1 MSSVDEP
8 NTPFASFT
16 ELVIVCCHA
25 TYIGDG
31 PNGCGDEDQWLLQD
45 FQKSNAETGKPSESE
60 TFIAHIVAG
69 SAMCEG
75 HRNALLLVF
84 SGGRTTRSER
94 TEAESYAMA
103 WINRGSLHYALE
115 DLATDSFQNLLFSI
129 LKFHELTGRYPN
141 HVTVI
146 THAFKERRFLEL
158 HAPAIRW
165 PPQRIRVHGINPPF
179 SLDEL
184 EDTQQGEHQ
193 RGFKLFSEDPYGAHS
208 PLADKRR
215 ERSWNVLD
223 VARLTQDEAVQSL
236 LRWTGGETRRDGFPG
251 RLPWE

>member
-1 MSSVDEP
+1 MSSVDDA
-8 NTPFASFT
+8 NTPFARFT

-31 PNGCGDEDQWLLQD
+31 PNGCGDENQWLLQD
-45 FQKSNAETGKPSESE
+45 FQKSNAKTGKPSEPE
-60 TFIAHIVAG
+60 TFMAHIVAG
-69 SAMCEG
+69 SVMGEF
-75 HRNALLLVF
+75 HRKALLIF

-103 WINRGSLHYALE
+103 WINRGCLQYALE

-129 LKFHELTGRYPN
+129 LKFHELTGRYP
-141 HVTVI
+141 HQVTVI

-158 HAPAIRW
+158 HAPAIKW

-179 SLDEL
+179 SLEEL
-184 EDTQQGEHQ
+184 EETRRGEHQ

-215 ERSWNVLD
+215 ERNWNPHD
-223 VARLTQDEAVQSL
+223 IARLTQDEAVQWL
-236 LRWTGGETRRDGFPG
+236 LRWTGGETRREVFLG